1 MFIEK
6 EISVAN
12 GTFPDLM
19 EELAKEFANI
29 GIYKLEEECSVGFY
43 TFKKGQL
50 FIKISLDNSRTMQ
63 IQPYYLDS
71 GSRLSVCTIASD
83 YFGSGPIIKTY
94 RSIRI
99 RMVQNNN
106 TWGVF
111 FGAPDSNDYKAYL
124 LVSDCLSIDNKED
137 INIIC
142 WNTNWSSSSSTSVY
156 YDLSNN
162 KNCEI
167 TTFYDEAGNGD
178 VIHINHNLTFIH
190 ADSFYA
196 VAKDLELFLGTLKG
210 NIYIINN
217 KKYFSFANYCIKIS
231 D

>member
-29 GIYKLEEECSVGFY
+29 GIHKIEEECSVGFY

-50 FIKISLDNSRTMQ
+50 FIKISLNDRAMQ
-63 IQPYYLDS
+63 IQPYYLNS
-71 GSRLSVCTIASD
+71 GSRLSVCSITSD
-83 YFGSGPIIKTY
+83 YFGTGPITKTY
-94 RSIRI
+94 RSIKVRI
-99 RMVQNNN
+99 VQNNN

-111 FGAPDSNDYKAYL
+111 FSAPDSDDYRACL
-124 LVSDCLSIDNKED
+124 LVSDCLSVDNKED
-137 INIIC
+137 INIVC
-142 WNTNWSSSSSTSVY
+142 WNANWNTSSSTLVY
-156 YDLSNN
+156 YDLGNN

-178 VIHINHNLTFIH
+178 IIHIDQNLTFIH
-190 ADSFYA
+190 AGSFYA

-217 KKYFSFANYCIKIS
+217 KKYFSFEHYCIKIS